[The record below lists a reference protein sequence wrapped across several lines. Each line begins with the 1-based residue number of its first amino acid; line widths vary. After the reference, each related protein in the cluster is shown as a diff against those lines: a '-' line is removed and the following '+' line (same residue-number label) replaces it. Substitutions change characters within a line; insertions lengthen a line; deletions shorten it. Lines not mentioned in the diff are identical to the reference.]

1 MLLMLLAKINI
12 GKSLITIANR
22 SVFWT
27 VSEKSTILLFS
38 VLRGQSV
45 IIRFMLVRV
54 KKNFQHEKKIEG
66 LTLSVISDS
75 LSCLSR
81 VIS

>member
-1 MLLMLLAKINI
+1 MLLMLLAKIHI
-12 GKSLITIANR
+12 GKSLISIANR

-27 VSEKSTILLFS
+27 VLEKLTILLFS
-38 VLRGQSV
+38 VLRERSV

-54 KKNFQHEKKIEG
+54 KKNPRHEKKIEG
-66 LTLSVISDS
+66 LTSSVISDS